1 MGDAGPSGGLAVFDL
16 DCTIT
21 RRDTLG
27 PFLWGFLWRRP
38 WRFARALLALPAA
51 ARFPF
56 ERDRGAFKGAVIHA
70 LLGGARR
77 TALARWAERF
87 VGARLHD
94 GLYGE
99 ALAAIAMHR
108 ARGDRLLMMS
118 ASTDLYVPR
127 IGHALGFDEIIC
139 SEVRWRADDR
149 LDGRLA
155 SANCRGEEK
164 RRCLAALIA
173 RDAPGRVYAYGDSRA
188 DLAHM
193 QLVQLAYLINPS
205 ARLAARLPPHVQVL
219 HWHQPGGIGNPGNRA

>member
-1 MGDAGPSGGLAVFDL
+1 LNSGSLAVFDL
-16 DCTIT
+16 DGTIT

-38 WRFARALLALPAA
+38 WRLLRGLLVLPAA
-51 ARFPF
+51 ARFVF
-56 ERDRGAFKGAVIHA
+56 NRDRGALKGAVIHG

-77 TALARWAERF
+77 RSLARWAERY
-87 VGARLHD
+87 VAELLSD
-94 GLYGE
+94 GLYAE
-99 ALAAIAMHR
+99 ALTAIAMHR
-108 ARGDRLLMMS
+108 TRADRLLLMS
-118 ASTDLYVPR
+118 ASTDLYVPL
-127 IGHALGFDEIIC
+127 IGRALGFNEIIC
-139 SEVRWRADDR
+139 TEVRWRADGR

-193 QLVQLAYLINPS
+193 QLVQEAYLVNASP
-205 ARLAARLPPHVQVL
+205 RLAGRLAPQVQAI
-219 HWHQPGGIGNPGNRA
+219 HWHQRGGI

>member
-1 MGDAGPSGGLAVFDL
+1 LNSGSLAVFDL
-16 DCTIT
+16 DGTIT

-38 WRFARALLALPAA
+38 WRLPRMLLALPAA
-51 ARFPF
+51 ARFVF
-56 ERDRGAFKGAVIHA
+56 NRDRGAFKGAVIHA
-70 LLGGARR
+70 LLGGTRR
-77 TALARWAERF
+77 ASLARWAERF
-87 VGARLHD
+87 VAELLPD
-94 GLYGE
+94 GLYAE

-108 ARGDRLLMMS
+108 TRGDRLLLMS
-118 ASTDLYVPR
+118 ASTDLYVPL
-127 IGHALGFDEIIC
+127 IGRALGFDEIIC
-139 SEVRWRADDR
+139 TEVRWRADDR

-193 QLVQLAYLINPS
+193 QLAQEAYLVNASP
-205 ARLAARLPPHVQVL
+205 RLAERQAPLVQAIHWRL
-219 HWHQPGGIGNPGNRA
+219 PGGI

>member
-1 MGDAGPSGGLAVFDL
+1 MTSGSLAVFDL
-16 DCTIT
+16 DGTIT

-27 PFLWGFLWRRP
+27 PFLWGYLWRRP
-38 WRFARALLALPAA
+38 WRLLRVLLVLPAA
-51 ARFPF
+51 AGFVLH
-56 ERDRGAFKGAVIHA
+56 RDRGALKGALIHA
-70 LLGGARR
+70 LLGGVRR
-77 TALARWAERF
+77 ASLNRWTERF
-87 VGARLHD
+87 VAELLID
-94 GLYGE
+94 GLYAE

-108 ARGDRLLMMS
+108 ARGDRLLLMS

-127 IGHALGFDEIIC
+127 IGRALGFDEIIC
-139 SEVRWRADDR
+139 TEVRWRADGR

-193 QLVQLAYLINPS
+193 QLVQEAYLVNASP
-205 ARLAARLPPHVQVL
+205 RLVERQAPQVQAI
-219 HWHQPGGIGNPGNRA
+219 HWHQPGGI